1 MTADQLLEAVN
12 AAELSPEDLTAL
24 LNQAKLTLR
33 ANKIAMELAAIDQ
46 GKAAA
51 LAAFEA
57 DKQAKQ
63 AEMADNQ
70 AALAQIY
77 GLAG

>member
-46 GKAAA
+46 GRTAA
-51 LAAFEA
+51 LAEFEA
-57 DKQAKQ
+57 EKQAKQ
-63 AEMADNQ
+63 AEMAANQ

-77 GLAG
+77 GLGG